1 MVIPAASRRS
11 FMSLR
16 RAASAVMALALYA
29 LIVHV
34 FALDALAVSRAASL
48 SRAATADICV
58 NGVAGAQGAIPQGS
72 SHADCAFLCKSGAC
86 GSAGLASGSNTL
98 IVKRIAVAV
107 RARQIAPRGLNS
119 TEYRAFTAR
128 GPPIIG

>member
-1 MVIPAASRRS
+1 
-11 FMSLR
+11 MSLR
-16 RAASAVMALALYA
+16 RAARAVMALALYA

-34 FALDALAVSRAASL
+34 FALDALAVSRTASL
-48 SRAATADICV
+48 SHAATADICV
-58 NGVAGAQGAIPQGS
+58 NGVAGAQGAMPQGS
-72 SHADCAFLCKSGAC
+72 SHADCALLCQSGAC
-86 GSAGLASGSNTL
+86 GSAGLASVSSAL

-107 RARQIAPRGLNS
+107 LSHQIAPRGLNS